1 MGVHV
6 MNSRVFRIGALCTAL
21 LAVGLSGAARA
32 ETQSR
37 TVSIDL
43 ADVPFGRVV
52 QLLASSANVEIGMS
66 DPEGKLADRRLALV
80 TLKDKPIEEA
90 FKYVCRQVNAY
101 FERDKEGVFFIS
113 AQPLKGPEPVVRPG
127 GDLPPVEA

>member
-6 MNSRVFRIGALCTAL
+6 MNSRVFRIGTLCTVL
-21 LAVGLSGAARA
+21 LAVGLAGGARA

-43 ADVPFGRVV
+43 ADVSLGRVI
-52 QLLASSANVEIGMS
+52 QLLASSANVEIIVA

-80 TLKDKPIEEA
+80 SLKDRPIEKALE
-90 FKYVCRQVNAY
+90 YICRQANVY
-101 FERDKEGVFFIS
+101 FERDKDGVFFVS
-113 AQPLKGPEPVVRPG
+113 AQPLKGSDGPGRPG
-127 GDLPPVEA
+127 GDTPPPD